1 MQKPDLESLFQQS
14 CKLYTC
20 SFNKKRIRHM
30 YFLWILRYFSE
41 QSFYRTSRGDYFWI
55 LKTIF
60 NNVRLTLIKTTT
72 SETWP
77 RTLKKL
83 EPKKT
88 RTQENLG
95 PEKAG
100 SWKSWTQKNPDPEK
114 PGPWKKW
121 NKYGIKKISYFREL
135 HFIKTMH
142 NVIWINSFT
151 NRYLHFS
158 G

>member
-20 SFNKKRIRHM
+20 SFKKKRIRHM

-83 EPKKT
+83 EPKKP
-88 RTQENLG
+88 G
-95 PEKAG
+95 PRKTWAL
-100 SWKSWTQKNPDPEK
+100 KKPDPEN
-114 PGPWKKW
+114 PGPWKTW
-121 NKYGIKKISYFREL
+121 TMKKME
-135 HFIKTMH
+135 
-142 NVIWINSFT
+142 
-151 NRYLHFS
+151 
-158 G
+158 